1 MTDSEFQD
9 KINETLDEFG
19 PEKLKSHFIEAE
31 EAYRK
36 GHALGLDYLAHFARN
51 IASEGIL
58 NKQLTPEVID
68 TIEKARRA
76 VDESKNNGKILFWS
90 NSVIIVYPMLTLCYI
105 TLSDWEKAIAAHSQ
119 YVEYLDHIFDIGGIP
134 PPLDEEVEI
143 DDVLR
148 ITGTICEHYRACGD
162 IDQAIELMSS
172 ISRFIKSGGEAMQFK
187 YYARL
192 SMLYYDEAI
201 ENYNCLKGEGPGG
214 ITEEIKGVYSEL
226 IKLKQ

>member
-9 KINETLDEFG
+9 KINETFDEFS
-19 PEKLKSHFIEAE
+19 PEKLKLHFIEAE
-31 EAYRK
+31 KAYKK
-36 GHALGLDYLAHFARN
+36 GHALGLDYLTHFAVY
-51 IASEGIL
+51 IVSEGIL

-76 VDESKNNGKILFWS
+76 VDESKTNGKMLFWP
-90 NSVIIVYPMLTLCYI
+90 NSVINVYPKLTLCYI
-105 TLSDWEKAIAAHSQ
+105 TLPDWEKAVAALSQ
-119 YVEYLDHIFDIGGIP
+119 YVEYLDLIFDIGGIP

-143 DDVLR
+143 DNIFQ
-148 ITGTICEHYRACGD
+148 ITEQICEHYRNCGD

-172 ISRFIKSGGEAMQFK
+172 ISRFIKSGGEETQFK

-192 SMLYYDEAI
+192 SMLYYDEAM

-214 ITEEIKGVYSEL
+214 IPEDIEKLHLEL
-226 IKLKQ
+226 QNFKK